1 MSDANL
7 EFLPYYRRQLIKK
20 SLQLARWKCH
30 LVFNQKCSQSSFIP
44 PSLRI
49 HDPVGNHYSTGIIQR
64 TEEQLLL
71 SRIKGSRA
79 MIRFLQRTIRGL
91 LYLLSCMISP
101 NDLGSLILTINSR
114 VTIQNSE
121 IESRHHKKFEFGRLK
136 YGFPSCTQPKPE
148 DGIVNLTDITLSD
161 TQISL
166 LKKRPQLPSTKK
178 DFASL
183 KTLKNHCDIIISR
196 SDKGSQVVMMKAEEY
211 ERKML
216 DLLSDPDTFHEI
228 PTERITALSDGF
240 KFALRTLK
248 RNGGITPEQFQ
259 RFTSNLTGVPY
270 IYGLPKTHK
279 PHIPLRPIVAYHL
292 SPALHLAKYLTNLLK
307 PLVKAHNLFSV
318 QDSTEFL
325 TKLKSVPQPD
335 KLIMSTFDVTSLFLC
350 LPHSLITDG
359 LSSLL
364 AFSTFSS
371 KDQKSIIDLFT
382 ICLGMNTL
390 EFNSR
395 SFLQIRGSPMGSPLS
410 TIAAEIVMLGLDQWL
425 VSKDHLGVVTWLR
438 YVDDIFCLHR
448 DTDHLPIL
456 TTLNSYHPDLLFTHN
471 PSRSNCIPFL
481 DILIINTDDKFHTTV
496 FHKPGFTPSYL
507 HFSSHAPVSHK
518 ITTVRTL
525 SKRIYT
531 HSGIEQNPGPK
542 MSKQT
547 TLETSLD
554 RDKDIKDLINALT
567 KRLDSW
573 GERLESRLSAID
585 DRVENINQ
593 RLQQLEESS
602 AVTKVALSQNS
613 KKIKDFEDQLEYLD
627 AKSRERNLI
636 FYGIEQDNNEDCRER
651 IRKVIEENMQTKE
664 KINIT
669 RCHRLSRKPG
679 APILIEVPE
688 QNDRSTLFKAAFNL
702 RGTKI
707 SLSKD
712 YSMKTREQRRVL
724 NVKRKELVERGT
736 LAKLRDNKL
745 IINDI
750 AYKQADRKQSLV
762 NSQPNDTFSLTCW
775 NVNGLYR
782 LNSVFP
788 LLYSHLERYEIF
800 ALTETWCDHHLKNV
814 PRGFHLFESLATRSS
829 KLGRC
834 SGGII
839 VGIKNKLKTMLEKVV
854 VEHNW
859 ISIPFKRCFN
869 IQICYIFTYISPNES
884 QLSNFITLS
893 KHVEDRLANGYEIV
907 LAGDINIRTG
917 TYGYLHNPLER
928 PLLLSPERKSRDP
941 VLSKHWEQLINFLD
955 NNLLTIINGRTVSDK
970 TGNCT
975 FISSRGS
982 SVVDYFIVLYSLLE
996 HVVDLKVDNNP
1007 YSDHLPLTINMS
1019 NLSNLKRTKET
1030 VYPCFERYRWAP
1042 DNTSLFSQNLDNNQ
1056 VSTDQNLDSL
1066 VNTFSKQILNAMLAA
1081 DMRIKVRPG
1090 RPKSKPWYSRECYL
1104 AKKSAKASLT
1114 TFKETNTDVDRNIY
1128 VSNRKRYTTL
1138 INFNKKKYL
1147 QEKQEL
1153 LKNARSDLS
1162 TLSRIDPELYCEIS
1176 ITEIT
1181 REISSLANEKACGA
1195 DEIPNEALKTLPF
1208 EHLVTLKN
1216 IFNRIIN
1223 SGSYPLIWSKSI
1235 IHPIFKSGDRDNP
1248 SNYRGIALI
1257 SNLSKLFTSILK
1269 SRLRNW
1275 IEGRSIIPE
1284 NQAGFRK
1291 GYSCQDH
1298 IFTLLSL
1305 IQLTLRRKRRKL
1317 YAFFVDLKKAFDTVP
1332 HSLLW
1337 SKLGEL
1343 GLDFRF
1349 VNLIRN
1355 YFEQMTTT
1363 VRWNGLFT
1371 EPIKIRSG
1379 VLQGE
1384 PLSPYLFI
1392 LFVTDLIN
1400 IFNDS
1405 TLPGIYLPNFG
1416 TVHLLMYADDII
1428 LIGESKINLQIKI
1441 NMLKKYFETNHLTL
1455 NESKSKIMVFRN
1467 GGRPAKSDKWFWGD
1481 QLLTVTSKYLY
1492 LGYPLTTT
1500 ISFSQVASYFK
1511 GKALAATGEVW
1522 KIMEKS
1528 RLNSFGSSMK
1538 LLDSIIL
1545 STLLYSAPI
1554 WANEKY
1560 KILDQIQNNY
1570 LRRLLNLP
1578 SNTPSY
1584 ILRMETG
1591 RFSLGVTATKLILKF
1606 CPIMGNVHSDE
1617 YLYRFYR
1624 KFNEYPKLNWI
1635 HVVKELFR
1643 PQYSTESN
1651 TSNYQNHYRTVY
1663 PNRSIKNNQFEAT
1676 HTLQIFT

>member
-1 MSDANL
+1 MTLDNNENILKLTSPQEVKQEITKLSANKAPGHDEITTKL
-7 EFLPYYRRQLIKK
+7 IKNLPIKWVVFLTIIFNASINLCYFPKIWKHAIVIPIPKKQLSKSLDDFRPISLVPIFGKIFERIILKRLQTYIDTRNVLIPQQFGFRENLSTTHQLITVIDFIQTRK
-20 SLQLARWKCH
+20 SL
-30 LVFNQKCSQSSFIP
+30 NEY
-44 PSLRI
+44 
-49 HDPVGNHYSTGIIQR
+49 VGVVLLDLKKAFDMVWHRGLIIKLTSYNFPQNF
-64 TEEQLLL
+64 
-71 SRIKGSRA
+71 
-79 MIRFLQRTIRGL
+79 IRFLKNYLQDRTFSVKVGTYISRLRVITAQSRYWVDSKTLMEDGT
-91 LYLLSCMISP
+91 LLSC
-101 NDLGSLILTINSR
+101 
-114 VTIQNSE
+114 
-121 IESRHHKKFEFGRLK
+121 
-136 YGFPSCTQPKPE
+136 PSH
-148 DGIVNLTDITLSD
+148 GGL
-161 TQISL
+161 SL
-166 LKKRPQLPSTKK
+166 LKMCKCFQRVTPIFTWLCNKFFWTLQISTFQRNK
-178 DFASL
+178 
-183 KTLKNHCDIIISR
+183 
-196 SDKGSQVVMMKAEEY
+196 QAEDQSNNLEV
-211 ERKML
+211 
-216 DLLSDPDTFHEI
+216 
-228 PTERITALSDGF
+228 DGF
-240 KFALRTLK
+240 GL
-248 RNGGITPEQFQ
+248 GI
-259 RFTSNLTGVPY
+259 
-270 IYGLPKTHK
+270 
-279 PHIPLRPIVAYHL
+279 
-292 SPALHLAKYLTNLLK
+292 
-307 PLVKAHNLFSV
+307 
-318 QDSTEFL
+318 
-325 TKLKSVPQPD
+325 
-335 KLIMSTFDVTSLFLC
+335 
-350 LPHSLITDG
+350 
-359 LSSLL
+359 
-364 AFSTFSS
+364 
-371 KDQKSIIDLFT
+371 
-382 ICLGMNTL
+382 
-390 EFNSR
+390 
-395 SFLQIRGSPMGSPLS
+395 SFCGS
-410 TIAAEIVMLGLDQWL
+410 
-425 VSKDHLGVVTWLR
+425 
-438 YVDDIFCLHR
+438 
-448 DTDHLPIL
+448 
-456 TTLNSYHPDLLFTHN
+456 
-471 PSRSNCIPFL
+471 
-481 DILIINTDDKFHTTV
+481 
-496 FHKPGFTPSYL
+496 
-507 HFSSHAPVSHK
+507 
-518 ITTVRTL
+518 
-525 SKRIYT
+525 
-531 HSGIEQNPGPK
+531 
-542 MSKQT
+542 
-547 TLETSLD
+547 
-554 RDKDIKDLINALT
+554 
-567 KRLDSW
+567 
-573 GERLESRLSAID
+573 
-585 DRVENINQ
+585 
-593 RLQQLEESS
+593 
-602 AVTKVALSQNS
+602 
-613 KKIKDFEDQLEYLD
+613 
-627 AKSRERNLI
+627 
-636 FYGIEQDNNEDCRER
+636 
-651 IRKVIEENMQTKE
+651 
-664 KINIT
+664 
-669 RCHRLSRKPG
+669 
-679 APILIEVPE
+679 
-688 QNDRSTLFKAAFNL
+688 
-702 RGTKI
+702 
-707 SLSKD
+707 
-712 YSMKTREQRRVL
+712 
-724 NVKRKELVERGT
+724 
-736 LAKLRDNKL
+736 
-745 IINDI
+745 
-750 AYKQADRKQSLV
+750 
-762 NSQPNDTFSLTCW
+762 
-775 NVNGLYR
+775 
-782 LNSVFP
+782 
-788 LLYSHLERYEIF
+788 
-800 ALTETWCDHHLKNV
+800 
-814 PRGFHLFESLATRSS
+814 
-829 KLGRC
+829 
-834 SGGII
+834 
-839 VGIKNKLKTMLEKVV
+839 
-854 VEHNW
+854 
-859 ISIPFKRCFN
+859 
-869 IQICYIFTYISPNES
+869 
-884 QLSNFITLS
+884 
-893 KHVEDRLANGYEIV
+893 
-907 LAGDINIRTG
+907 
-917 TYGYLHNPLER
+917 
-928 PLLLSPERKSRDP
+928 
-941 VLSKHWEQLINFLD
+941 
-955 NNLLTIINGRTVSDK
+955 
-970 TGNCT
+970 
-975 FISSRGS
+975 
-982 SVVDYFIVLYSLLE
+982 
-996 HVVDLKVDNNP
+996 
-1007 YSDHLPLTINMS
+1007 
-1019 NLSNLKRTKET
+1019 
-1030 VYPCFERYRWAP
+1030 
-1042 DNTSLFSQNLDNNQ
+1042 
-1056 VSTDQNLDSL
+1056 
-1066 VNTFSKQILNAMLAA
+1066 
-1081 DMRIKVRPG
+1081 PG

-1153 LKNARSDLS
+1153 LKNARDSANFWKTIATLKDKSYIQGNITILEWQCFYNKLLSAETTIGSDLS

-1235 IHPIFKSGDRDNP
+1235 IQPIFKSGDRDNP

-1578 SNTPSY
+1578 SNTPGY
-1584 ILRMETG
+1584 TLRMETG

-1606 CPIMGNVHSDE
+1606 WLRILKMEKSRLPAICLAQLWETSTLTNAFIGFTENLMNILNSTGFMWLKNCSDPNI
-1617 YLYRFYR
+1617 LQ
-1624 KFNEYPKLNWI
+1624 KAI
-1635 HVVKELFR
+1635 
-1643 PQYSTESN
+1643 PQIIRITIEK
-1651 TSNYQNHYRTVY
+1651 
-1663 PNRSIKNNQFEAT
+1663 SIQT
-1676 HTLQIFT
+1676 DQS

>member
-1 MSDANL
+1 MVSDSRKIPTSSFSKMKKKKTDLSSTLTVL
-7 EFLPYYRRQLIKK
+7 EF
-20 SLQLARWKCH
+20 
-30 LVFNQKCSQSSFIP
+30 
-44 PSLRI
+44 
-49 HDPVGNHYSTGIIQR
+49 
-64 TEEQLLL
+64 
-71 SRIKGSRA
+71 
-79 MIRFLQRTIRGL
+79 
-91 LYLLSCMISP
+91 
-101 NDLGSLILTINSR
+101 
-114 VTIQNSE
+114 
-121 IESRHHKKFEFGRLK
+121 
-136 YGFPSCTQPKPE
+136 
-148 DGIVNLTDITLSD
+148 
-161 TQISL
+161 
-166 LKKRPQLPSTKK
+166 
-178 DFASL
+178 
-183 KTLKNHCDIIISR
+183 
-196 SDKGSQVVMMKAEEY
+196 
-211 ERKML
+211 
-216 DLLSDPDTFHEI
+216 
-228 PTERITALSDGF
+228 
-240 KFALRTLK
+240 
-248 RNGGITPEQFQ
+248 
-259 RFTSNLTGVPY
+259 
-270 IYGLPKTHK
+270 
-279 PHIPLRPIVAYHL
+279 
-292 SPALHLAKYLTNLLK
+292 
-307 PLVKAHNLFSV
+307 
-318 QDSTEFL
+318 
-325 TKLKSVPQPD
+325 
-335 KLIMSTFDVTSLFLC
+335 
-350 LPHSLITDG
+350 
-359 LSSLL
+359 
-364 AFSTFSS
+364 
-371 KDQKSIIDLFT
+371 
-382 ICLGMNTL
+382 
-390 EFNSR
+390 
-395 SFLQIRGSPMGSPLS
+395 
-410 TIAAEIVMLGLDQWL
+410 
-425 VSKDHLGVVTWLR
+425 
-438 YVDDIFCLHR
+438 
-448 DTDHLPIL
+448 
-456 TTLNSYHPDLLFTHN
+456 
-471 PSRSNCIPFL
+471 
-481 DILIINTDDKFHTTV
+481 
-496 FHKPGFTPSYL
+496 
-507 HFSSHAPVSHK
+507 
-518 ITTVRTL
+518 
-525 SKRIYT
+525 
-531 HSGIEQNPGPK
+531 
-542 MSKQT
+542 
-547 TLETSLD
+547 
-554 RDKDIKDLINALT
+554 
-567 KRLDSW
+567 
-573 GERLESRLSAID
+573 
-585 DRVENINQ
+585 
-593 RLQQLEESS
+593 
-602 AVTKVALSQNS
+602 
-613 KKIKDFEDQLEYLD
+613 
-627 AKSRERNLI
+627 
-636 FYGIEQDNNEDCRER
+636 
-651 IRKVIEENMQTKE
+651 
-664 KINIT
+664 
-669 RCHRLSRKPG
+669 G
-679 APILIEVPE
+679 A
-688 QNDRSTLFKAAFNL
+688 
-702 RGTKI
+702 
-707 SLSKD
+707 
-712 YSMKTREQRRVL
+712 
-724 NVKRKELVERGT
+724 
-736 LAKLRDNKL
+736 
-745 IINDI
+745 
-750 AYKQADRKQSLV
+750 
-762 NSQPNDTFSLTCW
+762 
-775 NVNGLYR
+775 
-782 LNSVFP
+782 
-788 LLYSHLERYEIF
+788 
-800 ALTETWCDHHLKNV
+800 KNV
-814 PRGFHLFESLATRSS
+814 DN
-829 KLGRC
+829 
-834 SGGII
+834 
-839 VGIKNKLKTMLEKVV
+839 V
-854 VEHNW
+854 
-859 ISIPFKRCFN
+859 
-869 IQICYIFTYISPNES
+869 
-884 QLSNFITLS
+884 
-893 KHVEDRLANGYEIV
+893 IV

-955 NNLLTIINGRTVSDK
+955 NNLLTIINGRTISDK

-982 SVVDYFIVLYSLLE
+982 SVVDYFIVSYSLLE

-1153 LKNARSDLS
+1153 LKNARDSANFWKTIATLKDKSYIQGNITILEWQCFYNKLLSAETTIGSDLS

-1578 SNTPSY
+1578 SNTPGY

-1606 CPIMGNVHSDE
+1606 WDREVFSIIGRPPDLQSWIFPVGLEDHAITISLAAKRLTPGLHRRAKAKTSLEDDNVPIDDTTTKSLFTPQEKERKGTRTKFQDFDGIIGRSTSDPFGLFKLIKKFRPFFLKIFNRCLETGHFPAPWKLGDVILIPKKGGEDFLASHRPITMLPGLGKILERLILTRLSWRAERMCKAQPNQFGFRPCKSTIAALLKLKNTLSRSLDLFKSAILLSFDVKGAFDNVLHSSILRALRKSDCPKNVHDLIRSFLAHRSVRLSVNGCTVTRRVSKGCPQGSVLGLFLWNIVFDE
-1617 YLYRFYR
+1617 LLTLGY
-1624 KFNEYPKLNWI
+1624 KNC
-1635 HVVKELFR
+1635 
-1643 PQYSTESN
+1643 
-1651 TSNYQNHYRTVY
+1651 VY
-1663 PNRSIKNNQFEAT
+1663 PQAYEMTWLLWSLDREIVNFLMHNTPSI
-1676 HTLQIFT
+1676 

>member
-1 MSDANL
+1 MAGERKQTRNSLSLSVKLQILREIEVEKKKKTDVAQKHNIPQSSLSTIIKNSEKIHQQALHAGESSRKRARGSTYADVDEALLQWFKQARSAALPVNGPLLSEKAKTLAL
-7 EFLPYYRRQLIKK
+7 EFGLKDFTGSGGWIE
-20 SLQLARWKCH
+20 RWKARHGIKLRNICGESAD
-30 LVFNQKCSQSSFIP
+30 VNRETMTNWFTDVMPNIISNYACKDIFNA
-44 PSLRI
+44 
-49 HDPVGNHYSTGIIQR
+49 DETGLFWR
-64 TEEQLLL
+64 LL
-71 SRIKGSRA
+71 
-79 MIRFLQRTIRGL
+79 
-91 LYLLSCMISP
+91 P
-101 NDLGSLILTINSR
+101 D
-114 VTIQNSE
+114 
-121 IESRHHKKFEFGRLK
+121 
-136 YGFPSCTQPKPE
+136 
-148 DGIVNLTDITLSD
+148 
-161 TQISL
+161 
-166 LKKRPQLPSTKK
+166 
-178 DFASL
+178 
-183 KTLKNHCDIIISR
+183 KTLHF
-196 SDKGSQVVMMKAEEY
+196 KGETCTGGKAS
-211 ERKML
+211 K
-216 DLLSDPDTFHEI
+216 
-228 PTERITALSDGF
+228 ERITILLCCNMDG
-240 KFALRTLK
+240 ATQMW
-248 RNGGITPEQFQ
+248 EQQ
-259 RFTSNLTGVPY
+259 
-270 IYGLPKTHK
+270 
-279 PHIPLRPIVAYHL
+279 
-292 SPALHLAKYLTNLLK
+292 
-307 PLVKAHNLFSV
+307 
-318 QDSTEFL
+318 
-325 TKLKSVPQPD
+325 
-335 KLIMSTFDVTSLFLC
+335 SLFDRMKEVL
-350 LPHSLITDG
+350 
-359 LSSLL
+359 
-364 AFSTFSS
+364 
-371 KDQKSIIDLFT
+371 K
-382 ICLGMNTL
+382 
-390 EFNSR
+390 
-395 SFLQIRGSPMGSPLS
+395 
-410 TIAAEIVMLGLDQWL
+410 
-425 VSKDHLGVVTWLR
+425 
-438 YVDDIFCLHR
+438 
-448 DTDHLPIL
+448 
-456 TTLNSYHPDLLFTHN
+456 
-471 PSRSNCIPFL
+471 IP
-481 DILIINTDDKFHTTV
+481 
-496 FHKPGFTPSYL
+496 
-507 HFSSHAPVSHK
+507 
-518 ITTVRTL
+518 
-525 SKRIYT
+525 
-531 HSGIEQNPGPK
+531 
-542 MSKQT
+542 
-547 TLETSLD
+547 
-554 RDKDIKDLINALT
+554 
-567 KRLDSW
+567 
-573 GERLESRLSAID
+573 
-585 DRVENINQ
+585 
-593 RLQQLEESS
+593 
-602 AVTKVALSQNS
+602 
-613 KKIKDFEDQLEYLD
+613 
-627 AKSRERNLI
+627 
-636 FYGIEQDNNEDCRER
+636 
-651 IRKVIEENMQTKE
+651 
-664 KINIT
+664 
-669 RCHRLSRKPG
+669 
-679 APILIEVPE
+679 
-688 QNDRSTLFKAAFNL
+688 
-702 RGTKI
+702 
-707 SLSKD
+707 
-712 YSMKTREQRRVL
+712 
-724 NVKRKELVERGT
+724 
-736 LAKLRDNKL
+736 
-745 IINDI
+745 
-750 AYKQADRKQSLV
+750 
-762 NSQPNDTFSLTCW
+762 
-775 NVNGLYR
+775 
-782 LNSVFP
+782 
-788 LLYSHLERYEIF
+788 
-800 ALTETWCDHHLKNV
+800 
-814 PRGFHLFESLATRSS
+814 
-829 KLGRC
+829 
-834 SGGII
+834 
-839 VGIKNKLKTMLEKVV
+839 
-854 VEHNW
+854 
-859 ISIPFKRCFN
+859 
-869 IQICYIFTYISPNES
+869 
-884 QLSNFITLS
+884 
-893 KHVEDRLANGYEIV
+893 
-907 LAGDINIRTG
+907 
-917 TYGYLHNPLER
+917 
-928 PLLLSPERKSRDP
+928 DP

-955 NNLLTIINGRTVSDK
+955 NNLLTIINGRTISDK

-982 SVVDYFIVLYSLLE
+982 SVVDYFIVSYSLLE

-1153 LKNARSDLS
+1153 LKNARDSANFWKTIATLKDKSYIQGNITILEWQCFYNKLLSAETTIGSDLS

-1578 SNTPSY
+1578 SNTPGY

-1606 CPIMGNVHSDE
+1606 WLRILKMEKSRLPAICLAQLWETSTLTNAFIGFTENLMNILNSTGFMWLKNCSDPNILQKAIPQIIRITIEQSIQTDQSRITNSKLHTHYKYLHKTFAAENYLLKKLTTDAFRAVGPHQAWCKLYLNDQKIGHSGILKNHETVRNIMKEISQI
-1617 YLYRFYR
+1617 L
-1624 KFNEYPKLNWI
+1624 PKLP
-1635 HVVKELFR
+1635 HSERKPQGVVSPKYFGGPKTSITIQRWNKVLEDKKS
-1643 PQYSTESN
+1643 STI
-1651 TSNYQNHYRTVY
+1651 VW
-1663 PNRSIKNNQFEAT
+1663 
-1676 HTLQIFT
+1676 

>member
-1 MSDANL
+1 
-7 EFLPYYRRQLIKK
+7 
-20 SLQLARWKCH
+20 
-30 LVFNQKCSQSSFIP
+30 
-44 PSLRI
+44 
-49 HDPVGNHYSTGIIQR
+49 
-64 TEEQLLL
+64 
-71 SRIKGSRA
+71 
-79 MIRFLQRTIRGL
+79 
-91 LYLLSCMISP
+91 
-101 NDLGSLILTINSR
+101 
-114 VTIQNSE
+114 
-121 IESRHHKKFEFGRLK
+121 
-136 YGFPSCTQPKPE
+136 
-148 DGIVNLTDITLSD
+148 
-161 TQISL
+161 
-166 LKKRPQLPSTKK
+166 
-178 DFASL
+178 
-183 KTLKNHCDIIISR
+183 
-196 SDKGSQVVMMKAEEY
+196 
-211 ERKML
+211 
-216 DLLSDPDTFHEI
+216 
-228 PTERITALSDGF
+228 
-240 KFALRTLK
+240 
-248 RNGGITPEQFQ
+248 
-259 RFTSNLTGVPY
+259 
-270 IYGLPKTHK
+270 
-279 PHIPLRPIVAYHL
+279 
-292 SPALHLAKYLTNLLK
+292 
-307 PLVKAHNLFSV
+307 
-318 QDSTEFL
+318 
-325 TKLKSVPQPD
+325 
-335 KLIMSTFDVTSLFLC
+335 
-350 LPHSLITDG
+350 
-359 LSSLL
+359 
-364 AFSTFSS
+364 
-371 KDQKSIIDLFT
+371 
-382 ICLGMNTL
+382 
-390 EFNSR
+390 
-395 SFLQIRGSPMGSPLS
+395 
-410 TIAAEIVMLGLDQWL
+410 
-425 VSKDHLGVVTWLR
+425 
-438 YVDDIFCLHR
+438 
-448 DTDHLPIL
+448 
-456 TTLNSYHPDLLFTHN
+456 
-471 PSRSNCIPFL
+471 
-481 DILIINTDDKFHTTV
+481 
-496 FHKPGFTPSYL
+496 
-507 HFSSHAPVSHK
+507 
-518 ITTVRTL
+518 
-525 SKRIYT
+525 
-531 HSGIEQNPGPK
+531 
-542 MSKQT
+542 
-547 TLETSLD
+547 
-554 RDKDIKDLINALT
+554 
-567 KRLDSW
+567 
-573 GERLESRLSAID
+573 
-585 DRVENINQ
+585 
-593 RLQQLEESS
+593 
-602 AVTKVALSQNS
+602 
-613 KKIKDFEDQLEYLD
+613 
-627 AKSRERNLI
+627 
-636 FYGIEQDNNEDCRER
+636 
-651 IRKVIEENMQTKE
+651 
-664 KINIT
+664 
-669 RCHRLSRKPG
+669 
-679 APILIEVPE
+679 
-688 QNDRSTLFKAAFNL
+688 
-702 RGTKI
+702 
-707 SLSKD
+707 
-712 YSMKTREQRRVL
+712 
-724 NVKRKELVERGT
+724 
-736 LAKLRDNKL
+736 
-745 IINDI
+745 
-750 AYKQADRKQSLV
+750 
-762 NSQPNDTFSLTCW
+762 
-775 NVNGLYR
+775 
-782 LNSVFP
+782 
-788 LLYSHLERYEIF
+788 
-800 ALTETWCDHHLKNV
+800 
-814 PRGFHLFESLATRSS
+814 
-829 KLGRC
+829 
-834 SGGII
+834 
-839 VGIKNKLKTMLEKVV
+839 
-854 VEHNW
+854 
-859 ISIPFKRCFN
+859 
-869 IQICYIFTYISPNES
+869 
-884 QLSNFITLS
+884 
-893 KHVEDRLANGYEIV
+893 
-907 LAGDINIRTG
+907 
-917 TYGYLHNPLER
+917 
-928 PLLLSPERKSRDP
+928 
-941 VLSKHWEQLINFLD
+941 
-955 NNLLTIINGRTVSDK
+955 
-970 TGNCT
+970 
-975 FISSRGS
+975 
-982 SVVDYFIVLYSLLE
+982 
-996 HVVDLKVDNNP
+996 
-1007 YSDHLPLTINMS
+1007 MS

-1147 QEKQEL
+1147 QAKQEL
-1153 LKNARSDLS
+1153 LKNARDSANFWKTIATLKDKSYIQGNITILEWQCFYNKLLSAETTIGSDLS

-1578 SNTPSY
+1578 SNTPGY

-1606 CPIMGNVHSDE
+1606 WLRILKMEKSRLPAIYLAQLWETSTLTNAFIGGGSAYPNYRPCGVGDCFYFVVVVVVSKEESQMSPCISITAAAISTILELFIGKWMPLPRRGPYDVLSGGVLSSMERGMPCPRLAPGFHRRVKAKTSLQDDDVPIDDTTTKPLITPQEKGLKGTMDNVPRLRWNPWQKHVRSMNPEKVSQISNLIKENPRIGLRDIEKETRISKSLVGSIIKEDLQLKKTPSKFVPKMLTIQQKENRVEVAKKMLEMVEENPNWKEKVITGDETWVYGYDPETKRQSMEWKGKDEPRTKKSRLCKSKNKVLLATFFDIKGIVHYE
-1617 YLYRFYR
+1617 YLEEGRTINKESYLNIMRRVRESIRLKKSEMWSSKNWIIHHDNAPPHTATSVLTYLAKHDIQILQQPPYSPDLAPNDF
-1624 KFNEYPKLNWI
+1624 FLFPKLKMALKGRI
-1635 HVVKELFR
+1635 FDTR
-1643 PQYSTESN
+1643 ESIIAD
-1651 TSNYQNHYRTVY
+1651 SKKVL
-1663 PNRSIKNNQFEAT
+1663 KNIPKDAFSKCFKSWEKRWK
-1676 HTLQIFT
+1676 L

>member
-1 MSDANL
+1 MQTETTQSEPHMAKA
-7 EFLPYYRRQLIKK
+7 QLITT
-20 SLQLARWKCH
+20 KCGSTDAPD
-30 LVFNQKCSQSSFIP
+30 N
-44 PSLRI
+44 R
-49 HDPVGNHYSTGIIQR
+49 PVNGI
-64 TEEQLLL
+64 
-71 SRIKGSRA
+71 
-79 MIRFLQRTIRGL
+79 
-91 LYLLSCMISP
+91 
-101 NDLGSLILTINSR
+101 
-114 VTIQNSE
+114 
-121 IESRHHKKFEFGRLK
+121 
-136 YGFPSCTQPKPE
+136 
-148 DGIVNLTDITLSD
+148 
-161 TQISL
+161 
-166 LKKRPQLPSTKK
+166 
-178 DFASL
+178 
-183 KTLKNHCDIIISR
+183 
-196 SDKGSQVVMMKAEEY
+196 
-211 ERKML
+211 
-216 DLLSDPDTFHEI
+216 
-228 PTERITALSDGF
+228 
-240 KFALRTLK
+240 
-248 RNGGITPEQFQ
+248 
-259 RFTSNLTGVPY
+259 
-270 IYGLPKTHK
+270 
-279 PHIPLRPIVAYHL
+279 
-292 SPALHLAKYLTNLLK
+292 
-307 PLVKAHNLFSV
+307 
-318 QDSTEFL
+318 
-325 TKLKSVPQPD
+325 
-335 KLIMSTFDVTSLFLC
+335 
-350 LPHSLITDG
+350 
-359 LSSLL
+359 
-364 AFSTFSS
+364 
-371 KDQKSIIDLFT
+371 
-382 ICLGMNTL
+382 
-390 EFNSR
+390 
-395 SFLQIRGSPMGSPLS
+395 
-410 TIAAEIVMLGLDQWL
+410 
-425 VSKDHLGVVTWLR
+425 
-438 YVDDIFCLHR
+438 
-448 DTDHLPIL
+448 
-456 TTLNSYHPDLLFTHN
+456 
-471 PSRSNCIPFL
+471 
-481 DILIINTDDKFHTTV
+481 TDDK
-496 FHKPGFTPSYL
+496 KPHMAKAQL
-507 HFSSHAPVSHK
+507 
-518 ITTVRTL
+518 ITTKCGSTDAPDNRPVNGITDDKKCKFNLSEMKPTYPIYLTTIILCLLDKNSEPNLHTFKPDTHGGKEICLSRVNLSL
-525 SKRIYT
+525 SKYFRNFHLICVVLMLLILA
-531 HSGIEQNPGPK
+531 GIEQNPGPK

-613 KKIKDFEDQLEYLD
+613 KKIKDLEDQLEYLD

-750 AYKQADRKQSLV
+750 AYKQAVRKQSLV

-800 ALTETWCDHHLKNV
+800 ALTETWCDHHLKNG

-869 IQICYIFTYISPNES
+869 KQICYIFTYISPNES

-955 NNLLTIINGRTVSDK
+955 NNLLTIINGRTISDK

-982 SVVDYFIVLYSLLE
+982 SVVDYFIVSYSLLE

-1056 VSTDQNLDSL
+1056 LIHFLN
-1066 VNTFSKQILNAMLAA
+1066 KILNAMLAA

-1153 LKNARSDLS
+1153 LKNARDSANFWKTIATLKDKSYIQGNITILEWQCFYNKLLSAETTIGSDLS

-1208 EHLVTLKN
+1208 EHLVTLKK
-1216 IFNRIIN
+1216 
-1223 SGSYPLIWSKSI
+1223 Y
-1235 IHPIFKSGDRDNP
+1235 
-1248 SNYRGIALI
+1248 
-1257 SNLSKLFTSILK
+1257 
-1269 SRLRNW
+1269 
-1275 IEGRSIIPE
+1275 
-1284 NQAGFRK
+1284 
-1291 GYSCQDH
+1291 
-1298 IFTLLSL
+1298 
-1305 IQLTLRRKRRKL
+1305 IQ
-1317 YAFFVDLKKAFDTVP
+1317 
-1332 HSLLW
+1332 
-1337 SKLGEL
+1337 
-1343 GLDFRF
+1343 
-1349 VNLIRN
+1349 
-1355 YFEQMTTT
+1355 
-1363 VRWNGLFT
+1363 
-1371 EPIKIRSG
+1371 
-1379 VLQGE
+1379 
-1384 PLSPYLFI
+1384 
-1392 LFVTDLIN
+1392 
-1400 IFNDS
+1400 
-1405 TLPGIYLPNFG
+1405 
-1416 TVHLLMYADDII
+1416 
-1428 LIGESKINLQIKI
+1428 
-1441 NMLKKYFETNHLTL
+1441 
-1455 NESKSKIMVFRN
+1455 
-1467 GGRPAKSDKWFWGD
+1467 
-1481 QLLTVTSKYLY
+1481 
-1492 LGYPLTTT
+1492 
-1500 ISFSQVASYFK
+1500 
-1511 GKALAATGEVW
+1511 
-1522 KIMEKS
+1522 
-1528 RLNSFGSSMK
+1528 
-1538 LLDSIIL
+1538 
-1545 STLLYSAPI
+1545 
-1554 WANEKY
+1554 
-1560 KILDQIQNNY
+1560 
-1570 LRRLLNLP
+1570 
-1578 SNTPSY
+1578 
-1584 ILRMETG
+1584 
-1591 RFSLGVTATKLILKF
+1591 
-1606 CPIMGNVHSDE
+1606 
-1617 YLYRFYR
+1617 
-1624 KFNEYPKLNWI
+1624 
-1635 HVVKELFR
+1635 
-1643 PQYSTESN
+1643 
-1651 TSNYQNHYRTVY
+1651 QNH
-1663 PNRSIKNNQFEAT
+1663 
-1676 HTLQIFT
+1676 